1 MRCNARAAAVAGWVL
16 LVLALP
22 AASSAPL
29 VVRINPGPATGAP
42 AKVTVLAL
50 IETHA
55 DNRALEVVAESP
67 DFLRRSRMSLDGER
81 APRVN
86 QVVFA
91 NLPVG
96 RYEVTVVLFGSRGP
110 RASHSRWLQVA
121 PSIGR

>member
-1 MRCNARAAAVAGWVL
+1 MRCNARSAAVAGWVL

-22 AASSAPL
+22 ASSNAPL

-50 IETHA
+50 IEAHA

-81 APRVN
+81 AARVN

-96 RYEVTVVLFGSRGP
+96 RYEVTVVLFGARGP
-110 RASHSRWLQVA
+110 RAAHSRWLQVA